1 MLREGDTVEYEA
13 VYDDRKGKYRADRVT
28 GGRREEE
35 SRGGGGYGGGG
46 RDRYDD
52 RRGMGDR
59 RGMRACYAISA
70 NLANPPCA
78 HLFLSTLSLTI
89 LCMMC
94 RFPAL

>member
-52 RRGMGDR
+52 RRGMGDC
-59 RGMRACYAISA
+59 RGMRARSAISA
-70 NLANPPCA
+70 NLALLHPSE
-78 HLFLSTLSLTI
+78 HI
-89 LCMMC
+89 LHTK
-94 RFPAL
+94 L